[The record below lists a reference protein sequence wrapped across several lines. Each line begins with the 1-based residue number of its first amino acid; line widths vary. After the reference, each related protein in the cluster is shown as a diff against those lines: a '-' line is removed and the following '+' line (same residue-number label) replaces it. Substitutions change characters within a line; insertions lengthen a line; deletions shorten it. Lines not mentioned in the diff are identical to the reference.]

1 MLTSLQK
8 ELSEHYSARH
18 KSHFR
23 VLVNRGLPVQA
34 TIIVFDASTPSTFS
48 RPMLEERARN
58 LPFCVVATKPDLL
71 TSQHYSN
78 DENYYRFAYYHRAPY
93 FPVNNLTGQGIDR
106 LVQFLGA

>member
-1 MLTSLQK
+1 
-8 ELSEHYSARH
+8 
-18 KSHFR
+18 
-23 VLVNRGLPVQA
+23 
-34 TIIVFDASTPSTFS
+34 
-48 RPMLEERARN
+48 MLEERVQN